1 MSRIYFR
8 SVGNETEE
16 MVQITS
22 FEAVNVKAALALGLI
37 SRDELL
43 NIRRQDERKEA
54 A

>member
-1 MSRIYFR
+1 MSRIYLR
-8 SVGNETEE
+8 SFGNETEE

-37 SRDELL
+37 SKDELL
-43 NIRRQDERKEA
+43 NIQQDEQKEA